1 MSAHSE
7 TRQGRFGRFGGQ
19 YVPETLMPCLQELT
33 DAYEAARL
41 DPDFQTELQHLL
53 HHYSGRPTP
62 LYLAESLGRRWKSTV
77 PIYLKREDLNHTG
90 AHKINN
96 CLGQVL
102 LTQRMGKA
110 RIVAETGAGQH
121 GVATAT
127 VAARANLACTI
138 YMGELDISRQRPNVR
153 RMELLGAEIRPVGTG
168 SRTLKDATSEAIRD
182 WVTNVETTHYILGST
197 VGPHPYPMIV
207 RELQAV
213 IGDETRRQILDQTG
227 SLPAHIIACVGGG
240 SNAMGIF
247 AAFLE
252 DESVSLWGVEA
263 GGSSSAGGA
272 AALCEGT
279 PGVLHGSY
287 SYLLQTPEGQVKLA
301 HSLAPGLDYPG
312 TGPEHSF
319 LKECG
324 RVTYT
329 QVSDDQAL
337 SAFKTLTRSEGIL
350 PALESSHAIAYGKR
364 LSEHIAA
371 GGEAAGPIIINL
383 SGRGDKDMES
393 VEEMLKS

>member
-1 MSAHSE
+1 MNGERNNTA
-7 TRQGRFGRFGGQ
+7 GRFGRFGGQ

-33 DAYEAARL
+33 DAYQAARR
-41 DPDFQTELQHLL
+41 DPDWQAELNDLL
-53 HHYSGRPTP
+53 HHYSGRPTA
-62 LYLAESLGRRWKSTV
+62 LYRADSLAKRWGTTI

-102 LTQRMGKA
+102 LTQRMGKR

-127 VAARANLACTI
+127 VAARAGLECTI
-138 YMGELDISRQRPNVR
+138 YMGELDMSRQRPNVR
-153 RMELLGAEIRPVGTG
+153 RMELLGAELRPVATG

-197 VGPHPYPMIV
+197 VGPHPYPQIV

-213 IGDETRRQILDQTG
+213 IGDEARQQILAQTG
-227 SLPAHIIACVGGG
+227 DLPSHVIACVGGG

-247 AAFLE
+247 AGFL
-252 DESVSLWGVEA
+252 DDPAVALWGVEA
-263 GGSSSAGGA
+263 GGASESGGA
-272 AALCEGT
+272 AALCEGR

-287 SYLLQTPEGQVKLA
+287 SYLLQTDEGQVKLA

-312 TGPEHSF
+312 TGPEHSH
-319 LKECG
+319 LKESG

-329 QVSDDQAL
+329 QVSDEEAL
-337 SAFKTLTRSEGIL
+337 AAFFSLTRSEGIL
-350 PALESSHAIAYGKR
+350 PALESSHAIAFGDILIQQIEAGKQV
-364 LSEHIAA
+364 A
-371 GGEAAGPIIINL
+371 GAVIINL

-393 VEEMLKS
+393 IEERLQK